1 MAVDLYEKNE
11 KIKKVL
17 EESDK
22 IMKEKYL
29 IENLYRDKM
38 FKSLN
43 EFYEKEKNIIE
54 LNKKNKDLDEKNYKL
69 ESENINLNYYKKVID
84 VDISTYNNT
93 IEELEKENK
102 QLKEDYKNYKDPQL
116 RKNIQDDLT
125 KNREEIDS
133 LKNQINKLENE
144 KKNITYESNKHIFNQ
159 SGQLAEYQNRLK
171 LNEYSIKTYND
182 KLKKYEDIE
191 IKYNQTEQ
199 ILNQLKLKNNDLEQQ
214 ITNIRNIIGQYEKNN
229 AIIYNDK
236 NLPTLENKLE
246 NIFKILENSNLTLI
260 NNNEDL
266 IQQLSI
272 LNEKYKDIPVLQSQ
286 INELLTKNEHLNLI
300 TDKESNRYK
309 ELKNNYDNKVKEL
322 ENNITNI
329 RKLISDK
336 IKNDDLY
343 HIDNKELKQF
353 IEFINKLFN
362 IPSMDLI
369 FESFPSDNKSDNKT
383 NEKSNEKSNEKY
395 GTITE

>member
-1 MAVDLYEKNE
+1 MAVDLYEKNQ

-260 NNNEDL
+260 NNNED
-266 IQQLSI
+266 
-272 LNEKYKDIPVLQSQ
+272 YFY
-286 INELLTKNEHLNLI
+286 
-300 TDKESNRYK
+300 SNPG
-309 ELKNNYDNKVKEL
+309 
-322 ENNITNI
+322 
-329 RKLISDK
+329 
-336 IKNDDLY
+336 IKAQAREY
-343 HIDNKELKQF
+343 ERIKFTHF
-353 IEFINKLFN
+353 IF
-362 IPSMDLI
+362 
-369 FESFPSDNKSDNKT
+369 FP
-383 NEKSNEKSNEKY
+383 
-395 GTITE
+395 